1 MSNKKP
7 LLSNPRA
14 VRFRAMRD
22 VFGVPGLGM
31 FLSMAGFSAIAREA
45 GFGLFEALATTALV
59 WGMPGQVAMASLY
72 LAGASVAVIF
82 IAVALANMRMMLMVV
97 STVDL
102 LGFRRNGVGLPKQL
116 LSVHLLAITTWLQ
129 LAVARGAIAREAMY
143 IYFLSFS
150 VLLYIVG
157 LCGTILGYFLVDLAS
172 IWLLKVI
179 IFTTPLYILM
189 MVTRVR
195 DLLFRQAGLVGGIV
209 APLLYPVLGGW
220 SILLAGV
227 VGGSLVMLPRFISAR
242 RLRSRLRERGRG

>member
-1 MSNKKP
+1 MLDERP

-14 VRFRAMRD
+14 VRLRAFRD
-22 VFGVPGLGM
+22 VFGVPGMGM

-102 LGFRRNGVGLPKQL
+102 LGFRRNGVGLVKQL

-129 LAVARGAIAREAMY
+129 LAVARGGIAREAMY

-195 DLLFRQAGLVGGIV
+195 DLLFRQAGLVGGIL
-209 APLLYPVLGGW
+209 APLLYPFFGGW

-227 VGGSLVMLPRFISAR
+227 VGGSLVMLPRFVSAR
-242 RLRSRLRERGRG
+242 RLRLRLRERGRG